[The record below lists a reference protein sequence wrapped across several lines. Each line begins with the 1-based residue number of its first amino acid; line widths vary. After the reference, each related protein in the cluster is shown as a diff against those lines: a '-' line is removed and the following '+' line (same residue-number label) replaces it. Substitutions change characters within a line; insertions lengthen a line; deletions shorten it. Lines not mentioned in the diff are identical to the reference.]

1 MPTTRGQKRLAAEPA
16 AGERAAAKP
25 KTAPKPSRGPAA
37 AASPCRPKAPAAG
50 DDVQEEA
57 PAGPAPAGPKLPPGP
72 GGDIAKKCNLSDSM
86 DVTTAY
92 NGAGHPRCSIVS
104 FNARCRNC
112 HGHPDGCATCADKPP
127 PPMKYV
133 IGDTHRD
140 YYPNKF
146 ASYHI
151 DGAGTGDAEGAWR
164 VGGDVVI
171 MTSAVPD
178 EYGDPAHQVDT
189 FRRIGTQWVAST
201 GPSELLYY
209 KKLLGVAVDNTGRI
223 AMLIESKTS
232 AGVLITAARD
242 NNVVSNIFVERW
254 IGFKT
259 GLYTISARGG
269 ELVVSNRAGVV
280 ARL

>member
-1 MPTTRGQKRLAAEPA
+1 MPTTRGQKRLAAGPA
-16 AGERAAAKP
+16 AGERATAKP
-25 KTAPKPSRGPAA
+25 KT
-37 AASPCRPKAPAAG
+37 RPKAPAG
-50 DDVQEEA
+50 GDVQEEA

-92 NGAGHPRCSIVS
+92 NGADGPRCSIVS
-104 FNARCRNC
+104 WNARCRNC
-112 HGHPDGCATCADKPP
+112 NGDTDGCATCADKPP

-140 YYPNKF
+140 YYPNKV

-178 EYGDPAHQVDT
+178 AYGGPAHQVDT
-189 FRRIGTQWVAST
+189 FRRIGTHWVAST
-201 GPSELLYY
+201 GPSKLLYY

-223 AMLIESKTS
+223 AMLIESNTS
-232 AGVLITAARD
+232 VGVLITAARD
-242 NNVVSNIFVERW
+242 NNVISNIFVERW
-254 IGFKT
+254 IGCKT